1 MQTTL
6 HTCTNE
12 NGNWHGCDR
21 GGFSTSSYEND
32 KYLMCPSDKCIIN
45 SNKVFRVSHSQ
56 NEDYINVWFE
66 QDGRSTSF
74 NVDNHEKIG
83 KMAEQGFDGMVFVAQ
98 IWGMLSIY
106 CSIHKTHTH
115 HHRYDLQ

>member
-32 KYLMCPSDKCIIN
+32 KYLMCPNDKCIIN

-74 NVDNHEKIG
+74 NVDNHDKIG

-98 IWGMLSIY
+98 IWGMFSIY
-106 CSIHKTHTH
+106 CSIHKTHM
-115 HHRYDLQ
+115 

>member
-21 GGFSTSSYEND
+21 AGYSTSTYEKD
-32 KYLMCPSDKCIIN
+32 KDLMCPNDRCIIN

-56 NEDYINVWFE
+56 NEDYVNVWFE
-66 QDGRSTSF
+66 QDGHSTYF
-74 NVDNHEKIG
+74 NVDDHEKIV
-83 KMAEQGFDGMVFVAQ
+83 KMAAQGFDGMVFVAQ
-98 IWGMLSIY
+98 IWGMQCL
-106 CSIHKTHTH
+106 IHHALH
-115 HHRYDLQ
+115 QYSVW